1 MCAYHDGSLNRHLA
15 HLQLQSD
22 DIGWKWKSTS
32 FIFHFHGDPCPVSFE
47 NLVLNNRRQLHCL
60 LRLSSEEIVNENPFY
75 QRKTARQPGCQIDY
89 LIQTKFDTLY
99 VCEIKFSRNEITSA
113 IIPEIRAKIGALSRP
128 RGMSCRPVL
137 IHVNGVSE
145 EVTDSDY
152 FAHIVDMGG
161 LLN

>member
-1 MCAYHDGSLNRHLA
+1 MPGF
-15 HLQLQSD
+15 
-22 DIGWKWKSTS
+22 IGRQAELERLVETTQKRSAS
-32 FIFHFHGDPCPVSFE
+32 FIVVRG
-47 NLVLNNRRQLHCL
+47 
-60 LRLSSEEIVNENPFY
+60 RLSPEEIVNENPFY
-75 QRKTARQPGCQIDY
+75 QHKTARQPGCQIDY

-99 VCEIKFSRNEITSA
+99 VCEIKFSRNEITST

-152 FAHIVDMGG
+152 FAQIVDMGG

>member
-1 MCAYHDGSLNRHLA
+1 
-15 HLQLQSD
+15 
-22 DIGWKWKSTS
+22 
-32 FIFHFHGDPCPVSFE
+32 
-47 NLVLNNRRQLHCL
+47 
-60 LRLSSEEIVNENPFY
+60 
-75 QRKTARQPGCQIDY
+75 
-89 LIQTKFDTLY
+89 LY
-99 VCEIKFSRNEITSA
+99 VCEIKFSRNEITST

-152 FAHIVDMGG
+152 FAHIVDMSG

>member
-1 MCAYHDGSLNRHLA
+1 VRCCPAAAYHDGSRNRHFSC
-15 HLQLQSD
+15 LQLQ
-22 DIGWKWKSTS
+22 
-32 FIFHFHGDPCPVSFE
+32 
-47 NLVLNNRRQLHCL
+47 
-60 LRLSSEEIVNENPFY
+60 
-75 QRKTARQPGCQIDY
+75 
-89 LIQTKFDTLY
+89 
-99 VCEIKFSRNEITSA
+99 EITST